1 MPVHGWFSTPIY
13 IHDCEGGDYEVIQ
26 EELVEVVNQL
36 DFDHNSLFEGSFG
49 KSTHKLNTEGFGE
62 SILHNYSCNNF
73 LGYLHN
79 NLMEYLNQIGSD
91 QTPYLLKESWF
102 TETTEGQYAHQH
114 DHGAFD
120 VSGVYYVNTSGEDG
134 NLYLTNVL
142 SNLSSNYI
150 YDKVINPMEIPPK
163 NGRLLLWPGLIPH
176 GTRINKTDSRRIS
189 LSFNIQFLRD
199 GFTLKTTKST

>member
-1 MPVHGWFSTPIY
+1 M
-13 IHDCEGGDYEVIQ
+13 D
-26 EELVEVVNQL
+26 
-36 DFDHNSLFEGSFG
+36 
-49 KSTHKLNTEGFGE
+49 
-62 SILHNYSCNNF
+62 
-73 LGYLHN
+73 
-79 NLMEYLNQIGSD
+79 
-91 QTPYLLKESWF
+91 
-102 TETTEGQYAHQH
+102 AHQH